1 MKDVRADFPLL
12 ARREVIYLDSA
23 ATSQKPRQVLE
34 AMQRFYETSNAN
46 VHRGVYRLAEEAD
59 QELEGAR
66 EAVRRFIGAPEVA
79 SVIFTHG
86 TTESIN
92 LVAQGWAAR
101 RLGPGDEIAVTEL
114 EHHSNLL
121 PWQRVAQV
129 TGAVLR
135 ISPLEAPWE
144 AIGPRTR
151 LVAFSLVSNVLGT
164 RLAAERMVSAAR
176 ASGAAIVIDAAQAVP
191 HMPVDVRALGCD
203 FLAFSGHKMLGPTG
217 IGVLWATRERLEEME
232 PLLLGGGMVREV
244 FADRSTFLDAPR
256 KFEAGTPP
264 IAEAVGLRSAVQYL
278 EQLGMEEVR
287 AHAQSL
293 AADAT
298 SRLQEIPGVTVH
310 GPSADRLAVVSF
322 NVQGIHPHDVATWL
336 DQRGICVRAGNHC
349 AQPLMRR
356 LGITGTVR
364 ASVHVYSTR
373 EDIDSL
379 ASAVSAARTEIR

>member
-121 PWQRVAQV
+121 
-129 TGAVLR
+129 
-135 ISPLEAPWE
+135 
-144 AIGPRTR
+144 
-151 LVAFSLVSNVLGT
+151 
-164 RLAAERMVSAAR
+164 
-176 ASGAAIVIDAAQAVP
+176 
-191 HMPVDVRALGCD
+191 
-203 FLAFSGHKMLGPTG
+203 
-217 IGVLWATRERLEEME
+217 EEY
-232 PLLLGGGMVREV
+232 
-244 FADRSTFLDAPR
+244 RS
-256 KFEAGTPP
+256 
-264 IAEAVGLRSAVQYL
+264 
-278 EQLGMEEVR
+278 
-287 AHAQSL
+287 
-293 AADAT
+293 
-298 SRLQEIPGVTVH
+298 
-310 GPSADRLAVVSF
+310 
-322 NVQGIHPHDVATWL
+322 
-336 DQRGICVRAGNHC
+336 
-349 AQPLMRR
+349 
-356 LGITGTVR
+356 
-364 ASVHVYSTR
+364 
-373 EDIDSL
+373 
-379 ASAVSAARTEIR
+379 

>member
-264 IAEAVGLRSAVQYL
+264 VAEAVGLGSAVQYL

-293 AADAT
+293 AADAA